1 MMNAKNTIIMMTKDT
16 EEAFIFG
23 SKYIN
28 LGLGGIYIIYI
39 KIHKKGYSLN
49 VYIILFYHYNE

>member
-1 MMNAKNTIIMMTKDT
+1 MMTKDT

-49 VYIILFYHYNE
+49 VYIILFYHCNE